1 LISGPKRIEPK
12 KNEQIKQMVHT
23 IEAVKSRYA
32 VAAAPLVTAAGF
44 STSSYKR
51 WKRRMRCAQEPVQ
64 KPGVKKVAPID
75 LERLRQQI
83 QDLPHGR
90 KRTGGTVTLYR
101 ANGHGISRRE
111 FIEMVRQVRAV
122 HNRSKSASLCRVRWL
137 YPDLA
142 WALDG
147 AQYTPCHIHNLQD
160 LSSRYKFAPM
170 TTEYMPCG
178 EEVAGHL
185 DRQLTRFG
193 PPLFI
198 KRDNGGNLNH
208 RAVNDILEKFLI
220 IPINSP
226 GYTASYNGGIEHS
239 QGELKTWIRR
249 WKTAAKTNRELA
261 LLVENA
267 AHGLNHRPR
276 RSLSGKNACRAYFS
290 SNRLSYNK
298 RKRRQAWDWI
308 SDLAADISSKCSKR
322 QIDPAAWRIAA
333 RKWME
338 RHRLI
343 VIHKPVMA
351 TGQY

>member
-1 LISGPKRIEPK
+1 
-12 KNEQIKQMVHT
+12 MVHT

-32 VAAAPLVTAAGF
+32 VAAAPLVAAAGL
-44 STSSYKR
+44 SAPSYKR
-51 WKRRMRCAQEPVQ
+51 WKRRMCCGKDPVE
-64 KPGVKKVAPID
+64 KPGAKKVARID
-75 LERLRQQI
+75 LKKLKHQIADLR
-83 QDLPHGR
+83 HGR
-90 KRTGGTVTLYR
+90 KRTAGTVRVYL
-101 ANGHGISRRE
+101 ANGHGISRRQ
-111 FIEMVRQVRAV
+111 FNEMVRQVRDA

-147 AQYTPCHIHNLQD
+147 AQYRPCHIHNLQD

-178 EEVAGHL
+178 EEIAGHL
-185 DRQLTRFG
+185 DRHLTRFG

-208 RAVNDILEKFLI
+208 RAVNDILEELMI

-226 GYTASYNGGIEHS
+226 CYTASYNGAIEHS

-249 WKTAAKTNRELA
+249 WKTVAKTNRELA

-267 AHGLNHRPR
+267 AHGLNHKPR
-276 RSLSGKNACRAYFS
+276 RSLSGRNACRAYFS
-290 SNRLSYNK
+290 SNRLRYNK

-308 SDLAADISSKCSKR
+308 SDLATAISSKCSKH

-333 RKWME
+333 RAWME
-338 RHRLI
+338 KHRLI

-351 TGQY
+351 AAQY